1 MFTRQLSTLV
11 NAALPLE
18 SALKAISKQTE
29 DNKLAAMVVEIRE
42 KVVEGHTLFDAFSQ
56 FPRTFDKLYCTLVMA
71 GEKTGH
77 RRRAGE
83 AGGVQRA
90 APEDEEQ
97 ADAGDGLPDYPHR
110 GRHRGHQHSAGGG
123 GAAGDRAVHPHEAA
137 AADHHPHAD
146 CGERFPAGIRD
157 LHRGDPRRRICW
169 F

>member
-77 RRRAGE
+77 RATCWRSWRNTTSSARR
-83 AGGVQRA
+83 
-90 APEDEEQ
+90 
-97 ADAGDGLPDYPHR
+97 
-110 GRHRGHQHSAGGG
+110 
-123 GAAGDRAVHPHEAA
+123 
-137 AADHHPHAD
+137 
-146 CGERFPAGIRD
+146 
-157 LHRGDPRRRICW
+157 
-169 F
+169 

>member
-71 GEKTGH
+71 GEKPATWATCWRSWRSTTSSA
-77 RRRAGE
+77 RR
-83 AGGVQRA
+83 
-90 APEDEEQ
+90 
-97 ADAGDGLPDYPHR
+97 
-110 GRHRGHQHSAGGG
+110 
-123 GAAGDRAVHPHEAA
+123 
-137 AADHHPHAD
+137 
-146 CGERFPAGIRD
+146 
-157 LHRGDPRRRICW
+157 
-169 F
+169 